1 MLAATDPVA
10 VCAVLNDLGAPDK
23 LNFMIAGESLL
34 NDGTAVV
41 AFMVMQGVAGGC
53 GTTAAEVTF
62 SLVKLAGGGVLWGLM
77 MAVMTYHFVKHSG
90 AGPHNMEYPPKR
102 WP

>member
-1 MLAATDPVA
+1 MTLNVDDERPDRQTLLVVHDAYREVA
-10 VCAVLNDLGAPDK
+10 VR
-23 LNFMIAGESLL
+23 
-34 NDGTAVV
+34 V
-41 AFMVMQGVAGGC
+41 ADCVWHGC